1 MELPRLKPLY
11 EKYRDKGLE
20 IVVIDR
26 RNDTENAL
34 QFIEENE
41 LPYRFFEN
49 GEDEEEVVSKLF
61 GVRVFPTSFV
71 IDENGKVMYMHIG
84 FDEGD
89 ENQFEEEILSLLGD

>member
-11 EKYRDKGLE
+11 EKYRDQGLE

-26 RNDTENAL
+26 QNDTENAL
-34 QFIEENE
+34 KFIEEYD
-41 LPYRFFEN
+41 LPYHFFEN
-49 GEDEEEVVSKLF
+49 GEGGEEVVRNLF
-61 GVRVFPTSFV
+61 GVRVFPTSFL

-89 ENQFEEEILSLLGD
+89 EEKFEKEIVSLLGD